1 MAPERPDLARRVA
14 RLPATPGVYLFLNAG
29 STVLY
34 VGKALS
40 LRARVKQYFAGHDSR
55 AMVPTLVQ
63 EIAEVQ
69 VVLTATEK
77 EALILENTL
86 IKKHQ
91 PRFNAKLR
99 DDKNFL
105 HLRLDLRSPWPRL
118 ELHRTIRTDGAR
130 WFGPYHS
137 AARARQ
143 TLDAVQRHF
152 PLRRCSD
159 RTLNSRSRP
168 CLLHQMK
175 RCTAPC
181 VGAVERP
188 AYLELAEE
196 AALFLAGRS
205 SELTERLAQRMLAM
219 AEQERFEEAAR
230 ARDLLRAVEATME
243 RQRVVDRTLADR
255 DVWGLFREGE
265 RAVAAVL
272 PVRGGFLL
280 DPLVRWVDGTLH
292 EDQVL
297 LSTLLNQHYDP
308 REGEDPRERIPP
320 ELLLPVELGDREA
333 LEELLS
339 ERRGTRV
346 HLRQPQRGDK
356 LRLVELA
363 TRNARERFLGG
374 TSDEDRRKRALE
386 ALAEVCRLPATP
398 RRIECFDNSNLQGT
412 DPVSSMVVFVDGQPH
427 RPSYRRYRVKTV
439 VGSDDFGTMREIL
452 GRRYRRALEEGDLP
466 ELVVVDG
473 GRGQL
478 SAARAVLAELGL
490 HELPAIGLVK
500 PRGDKRRGK
509 RDTLDRIVLPEIK
522 DPIRLRATNP
532 ALRLLQRLRDESHD
546 YAVRYHRQVRSR
558 RALTSAL
565 EELPGVGPTRRKA
578 LLTVLGSAKAVAL
591 ASPEELAAVPGIGPG
606 VAARI
611 HAAMHPYGGADGEE

>member
-1 MAPERPDLARRVA
+1 MASEPTLSEKVA
-14 RLPATPGVYLFLNAG
+14 RLPTSPGVYLFLSG
-29 STVLY
+29 RGKVLY

-55 AMVPTLVQ
+55 AMVPALVR
-63 EIAEVQ
+63 EIRDVQ

-91 PRFNAKLR
+91 PRYNAKLR

-105 HLRLDLRSPWPRL
+105 HLRLDFRVPWPRL
-118 ELHRTIRTDGAR
+118 ELRRSIRSDGAR

-159 RTLNSRSRP
+159 RTLGSRTRP

-181 VGAVERP
+181 VDAVERE
-188 AYLELAEE
+188 AYMEVAEE

-205 SELTERLAQRMLAM
+205 KELTARLGQRMMAM

-230 ARDLLRAVEATME
+230 LRDLIRAVEATVE
-243 RQRVVDRTLADR
+243 RQRVVDKSLADR
-255 DVWGLFREGE
+255 DVWGLFREGD

-272 PVRGGFLL
+272 PVRGGFLQ

-292 EDQVL
+292 EDARL
-297 LSTLLNQHYDP
+297 LSTLINQHYDP
-308 REGEDPRERIPP
+308 AEGENPRERIPP
-320 ELLLPVELGDREA
+320 ELLVPVEPEDRTA
-333 LEELLS
+333 LEELLGD
-339 ERRGTRV
+339 RRGTRV
-346 HLRQPQRGDK
+346 RLHRPQRGDK

-363 TRNARERFLGG
+363 ARNARERFIGG
-374 TSDEDRRKRALE
+374 TSDEDRRQRALE

-412 DPVSSMVVFVDGQPH
+412 DPVSSMVVFVDGRPH
-427 RPSYRRYRVKTV
+427 KPSYRRYKVKTV

-452 GRRYRRALEEGDLP
+452 GRRYRRAIAEDDLP
-466 ELVVVDG
+466 DLVVVDG

-478 SAARAVLAELGL
+478 SSAQAILAELGL
-490 HELPAIGLVK
+490 HDLPVIGIAK
-500 PRGDKRRGK
+500 PRGEKRKGK
-509 RDTLDRIVLPEIK
+509 RDALDRIVLPAIK
-522 DPIRLRATNP
+522 DPVRLRATNP

-565 EELPGVGPTRRKA
+565 EELPGVGPARRTA
-578 LLTVLGSAKAVAL
+578 LLKALGSAKAVVQ
-591 ASPEELAAVPGIGPG
+591 ASPEELAAVPGIGPQL
-606 VAARI
+606 AASI
-611 HAAMHPYGGADGEE
+611 HAALHPAETPPSEG